1 METTTQLYWLTRL
14 DGVLII
20 FGTLTVIGIII
31 SIFLSLAAV
40 GGDLDLSDKDSL
52 RLFKKFVVIFS
63 ISVLG
68 VVFIPSKDEVVFII
82 AGGKTIDF
90 IKNDSSINK
99 LPGQTTKYISEI
111 LQKEIDKLDK
121 EEK

>member
-90 IKNDSSINK
+90 IKNDTSINK
-99 LPGQTTKYISEI
+99 LPSQTTKYISEV